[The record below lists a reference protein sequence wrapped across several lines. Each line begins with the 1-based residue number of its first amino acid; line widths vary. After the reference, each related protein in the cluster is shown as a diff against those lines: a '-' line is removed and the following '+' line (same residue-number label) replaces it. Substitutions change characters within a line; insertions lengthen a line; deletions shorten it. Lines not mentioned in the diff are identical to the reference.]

1 MTNFDQRGD
10 HLGDR
15 LGNHLGDHRHLWQRL
30 GPLPAAIALVAGIA
44 CAPAL
49 DRIGLGPS
57 IRWVVAAACL
67 LGTRRLPALALVAI
81 AFAGAARGAV
91 VHTLLPEGVVADD
104 RIADRVL
111 GTVEGPVVRTVRGSG
126 ARVGDLWVWADEV
139 LVPGDRIAVTG
150 LVRSPPPG
158 RSLER
163 FELSARQIEHHGVD
177 LGLTARVWRWAAAL
191 QARAAARID
200 DAGGDPVARAAL
212 RGIVVGDRSTVPE
225 DLDDRWRAVG
235 IYHVLS
241 VSGLHL
247 AVVAGLVFALLR
259 RLLAATP
266 WGGRIHPAR
275 WAAPPSLVFA
285 IGYTLVTGA
294 QLATVRALI
303 VIALMLIGAMIDRP
317 IRLLD
322 ALGVAALL
330 VLSWRPGDLFDPSFQ
345 LSFVAA
351 LTLALRPPSSR
362 SGKPLGERLGGRLRA
377 RLVRW
382 LWAGITTSAWIA
394 LTTAPITAFHFQQVS
409 AGGVIGNLVLTP
421 LVELIGLPLALAG
434 VVIGPLGAPLIR
446 IATWLVSVVDGAAG
460 GLAHVTPVG
469 HIAVATASVMAVLVA
484 LSLWLAAR
492 STRSFADTVA
502 WCALCAAWALAR
514 TPPDPG
520 TLRVTFVDVGQGDG
534 AIIELPDGD
543 VWLVDAGGNAS
554 ARDLTAASVPG
565 ATITRLLAA
574 YGHDRIDLA
583 ILSHPHPDHYLG
595 FASIGVPIVELW
607 SAAEPDPVP
616 PVRDGPGRALPSFG
630 EIAAAHAAR
639 GTRLAHPP
647 LGIVRAQAGVTL
659 EVLAPRFVA
668 TEGGAAI
675 EAADPVRTV
684 NDNSLV
690 IALHYRGRT
699 LLFAGDVEHEGEASL
714 VGAGLSHV
722 DVVKV
727 PHHGSPTSSTEALIV
742 ATHPSLAVISCGR
755 ANSFGF
761 PAPAVL
767 ARWTAVGARVA
778 RTDRDGSIIV
788 VVDAAGGLAVE

>member
-1 MTNFDQRGD
+1 MSNF
-10 HLGDR
+10 DR
-15 LGNHLGDHRHLWQRL
+15 LGGHLGSRL

-49 DRIGLGPS
+49 DRIGLPPS
-57 IRWVVAAACL
+57 VRWALAAACL
-67 LGTRRLPALALVAI
+67 LGTRRLPALALAAI
-81 AFAGAARGAV
+81 AFVGAARGAV
-91 VHTLLPEGVVADD
+91 VHTLLPEGVVAND

-126 ARVGDLWVWADEV
+126 AQVGGMWVWAEEV

-150 LVRSPPPG
+150 LVRSAPPG

-163 FELSARQIEHHGVD
+163 FELSARQIEHLGQD

-212 RGIVVGDRSTVPE
+212 RGIVVGDRSAVPE
-225 DLDDRWRAVG
+225 ELDDRWRAVG

-259 RLLAATP
+259 RLLAASP

-303 VIALMLIGAMIDRP
+303 VIALVLVGAMLDRP

-330 VLSWRPGDLFDPSFQ
+330 VLAWRPGDLFDPSFQ

-351 LTLALRPPSSR
+351 LTLALRTPPSR
-362 SGKPLGERLGGRLRA
+362 SGGAIGA
-377 RLVRW
+377 RIVRW
-382 LWAGITTSAWIA
+382 LWAGVTTSGWIA

-421 LVELIGLPLALAG
+421 LVELIALPLALAG
-434 VVIGPLGAPLIR
+434 VVLGPLGAPLIR
-446 IATWLVSVVDGAAG
+446 IATWLVSLVDGAAG
-460 GLAHVTPVG
+460 GLAQVTPVG
-469 HIAVATASVMAVLVA
+469 HIAVATAGMMAVLVV
-484 LSLWLAAR
+484 LSLWFAAR
-492 STRSFADTVA
+492 PTRSIVDTLA

-520 TLRVTFVDVGQGDG
+520 ALRVTFVDVGQGDG

-543 VWLVDAGGNAS
+543 VWLIDAGGNAS
-554 ARDLTAASVPG
+554 ARELAAASAPG
-565 ATITRLLAA
+565 ATITHLLAA
-574 YGHDRIDLA
+574 YGQDRIDLA

-595 FASIGVPIVELW
+595 LASLGVPIVELW
-607 SAAEPDPVP
+607 SAAEPEAMPTIGG
-616 PVRDGPGRALPSFG
+616 GPGRALPGFG

-647 LGIVRAQAGVTL
+647 LGIVRTQAGVTL
-659 EVLAPRFVA
+659 EVLAPRFVRA
-668 TEGGAAI
+668 EGGVAI

-690 IALHYRGRT
+690 VAIHYRGRT
-699 LLFAGDVEHEGEASL
+699 LLFAGDVEHEGEDAL
-714 VGAGLSHV
+714 VGAGLGRV

-727 PHHGSPTSSTEALIV
+727 PHHGSPTSSTEALIA

-755 ANSFGF
+755 ANGFGF

-767 ARWTAVGARVA
+767 ARWTAAGARVA